1 MKVPSTSKIDELA
14 GLHTLARLA
23 CNQIERCAADLLL
36 VGMPGGQGTLLA
48 TQALWSETRT
58 VPFPPVAA
66 IHLSEQHVAN
76 YDNSRTARTDTGWRG
91 SPSAS

>member
-1 MKVPSTSKIDELA
+1 MKVPSTLRTAELA
-14 GLHTLARLA
+14 ELHALARLA
-23 CNQIERCAADLLL
+23 CNHIERCAADLVL

-66 IHLSEQHVAN
+66 IHLPEQHIAN
-76 YDNSRTARTDTGWRG
+76 PLLLIA
-91 SPSAS
+91 PI